1 MFMRLIHSLTDCSR
15 AHTRMGPLRYPAR
28 PCNFGHAAWG
38 AAVICKGMGFTS
50 LVVGACLSH
59 ALHAQATIF
68 NGAVALSSQLVDR
81 GQAITSNT
89 PVLQGAASWTFPAAG
104 AASGTSPS
112 GWSLGLAGSTE
123 VRSPSR
129 MVVTLVQA
137 SRYWSLSGD
146 WQMQVGLLYYSYAG
160 QLGSG
165 AFDRA
170 ETGVSW
176 TYRDVL
182 TLGLSAIYVIGAT
195 GHQPR
200 GAVDIDLHWPLARHF
215 SVSLGAGMTQS
226 LAAPYGHC
234 RCGYESSDEDYES
247 PYGRARAEHYG
258 YGHLGLSWSD
268 GPWRI
273 ELDRVVTAPG
283 AQQQW
288 GNPGASPWVATL
300 SRSF

>member
-1 MFMRLIHSLTDCSR
+1 
-15 AHTRMGPLRYPAR
+15 MGSFRYPAR
-28 PCNFGHAAWG
+28 PRDFGHAAWG
-38 AAVICKGMGFTS
+38 AAALCKGLGFTS
-50 LVVGACLSH
+50 LVMGTCLPQ

-68 NGAVALSSQLVDR
+68 NGTVALSSQLVDR
-81 GQAITSNT
+81 GQAITGNT
-89 PVLQGAASWTFPAAG
+89 PVLQGTASWTFPAEG
-104 AASGTSPS
+104 AASGTFPS
-112 GWSLGLAGSTE
+112 GWSLGLGRSTE
-123 VRSPSR
+123 ARSPSR

-160 QLGSG
+160 QLGSR

-182 TLGLSAIYVIGAT
+182 TLSLSAIYVIGAT

-200 GAVDIDLHWPLARHF
+200 GAADIDLHWPLARHF
-215 SVSLGAGMTQS
+215 SVSLGAGITQS

-247 PYGRARAEHYG
+247 PYSRARADHYG

-268 GPWRI
+268 GAWRV
-273 ELDRVVTAPG
+273 ELDRIVTAPK

-288 GNPGASPWVATL
+288 GNPGTSLWVATL